1 MRKALLSL
9 TLIAVVC
16 LANAAGTADVFRLDE
31 QKIATELSDL
41 NAVEAYV
48 NSSNATLSQ
57 LYAENNSLAVGA
69 LIPAYGATSLA
80 ADGDGPPLGIP
91 SMLWGFCFG
100 ILGVAF
106 VYILT
111 ESKGETK
118 KAFWGCVIS
127 AVVWSVLNFA
137 LLSTPL
143 I

>member
-1 MRKALLSL
+1 MRKALLSF

-16 LANAAGTADVFRLDE
+16 FANAAGTADAFRLDE
-31 QKIATELSDL
+31 QKIATELADL
-41 NAVEAYV
+41 NEVEAYV

-57 LYAENNSLAVGA
+57 MYAENNSLAVRA
-69 LIPAYGATSLA
+69 LVPSYGATSIA
-80 ADGDGPPLGIP
+80 ADSDGPPLGIP
-91 SMLWGFCFG
+91 SMVWGFCFG

-127 AVVWSVLNFA
+127 AVVWTFLNFTVFA
-137 LLSTPL
+137 TST